1 MAKSR
6 EKFDI
11 NGLYESVRKKKF
23 SPVYFFYGEE
33 RFLVDECVDA
43 IIEHAVDP
51 GMKEFNFDVLQGSE
65 VDANKVLAIAASY
78 PMMADRRVI
87 ILKEFERTLKKGTEE
102 LYVQY
107 FENPS
112 PTTVMVI
119 IANNPDFR
127 KKPYTTLKTHA
138 VVGEFRPYYENET
151 IAWIE
156 SRVKKFGRT
165 IDPTAAALL
174 HSYVGSSLR
183 ELDNEIEKLTIAA
196 GDAKT
201 IAAANVERVVGV
213 SREFTVFEL
222 ANMVGEKNIAKSLE
236 IADRLIR
243 SGESA
248 VPVIAALTT
257 HFIKLYKLHDAVRQ
271 RRADSELSKVIGV
284 HQFFMKDYLSHIKK
298 YSPAEIERVFL
309 LLAEAD
315 LAVKSSSDQN
325 RVLTKVIA
333 EIINGSPRNAETA

>member
-6 EKFDI
+6 EKFDY
-11 NGLYESVRKKKF
+11 NGFYESVRKKKF

-33 RFLVDECVDA
+33 RFLLDECVDA

-65 VDANKVLAIAASY
+65 MDANRVLAIAASY
-78 PMMADRRVI
+78 PMMADRRVM

-102 LYVQY
+102 MYAHY

-119 IANNPDFR
+119 VANSPDFR
-127 KKPYTTLKTHA
+127 KKPYTTLKAHA

-156 SRVKKFGRT
+156 SRVKKFRRT
-165 IDPTAAALL
+165 IEPTAAALL

-183 ELDNEIEKLTIAA
+183 ELANEIEKLTIAA
-196 GDAKT
+196 GDTMT
-201 IAAANVERVVGV
+201 ISAADVEHVVGV
-213 SREFTVFEL
+213 SREFTAFEL
-222 ANMVGEKNIAKSLE
+222 ANKIGEKNIAKSLE

-243 SGESA
+243 SGDSA
-248 VPVIAALTT
+248 VAIIAALTI

-271 RRADSELSKVIGV
+271 RRPESELAKVIGV
-284 HQFFMKDYLSHIKK
+284 HSFFMKEYMLHLKK
-298 YSPAEIERVFL
+298 YTPAEIEQAFL
-309 LLAEAD
+309 LLSEAD

-333 EIINGSPRNAETA
+333 EIINGTPRVAESA